1 MNGFLRR
8 MGALIKKEFLQLSRD
23 SSSLL
28 LGIVLP
34 IALILIIGYGI
45 SLDIRDI
52 STAVVLEDPS
62 PKAQDAVSFLNGS
75 RYFSPTY
82 VTSFKE
88 AEALLLDRKASVI
101 IDIPPDFT
109 SRLSQGRAKIFVAL
123 DGVETAT
130 AMTTQTYI
138 ESGIASFLR
147 RQKGVAGS
155 AQVVIEPRMWFNDA
169 NSSTWFFL
177 PGLIMLIVTLVGIML
192 TAIVMA
198 REWERGTFESLFV
211 TPVRPLELIL
221 AKIIPYFCVAMVGV
235 FLCLFFSRFLFEV
248 PLVGSLAMV
257 ILISMIYL
265 MVALGIG
272 LVISEVTKN
281 QFLACQS
288 SLLISFLP
296 CFVLSGFIF
305 DLRSTPIGVQL
316 IGAILPFSHYLTCI
330 RALFLSGT
338 HWGILLKEGGLL
350 LLYGIFFI
358 GAAFGMTRKKVE

>member
-109 SRLSQGRAKIFVAL
+109 SSFLRPGKNLVAL

-155 AQVVIEPRMWFNDA
+155 AQVVLEPRMWFNDA
-169 NSSTWFFL
+169 NSSTWF
-177 PGLIMLIVTLVGIML
+177 
-192 TAIVMA
+192 
-198 REWERGTFESLFV
+198 S
-211 TPVRPLELIL
+211 
-221 AKIIPYFCVAMVGV
+221 
-235 FLCLFFSRFLFEV
+235 
-248 PLVGSLAMV
+248 
-257 ILISMIYL
+257 
-265 MVALGIG
+265 
-272 LVISEVTKN
+272 
-281 QFLACQS
+281 CQ
-288 SLLISFLP
+288 
-296 CFVLSGFIF
+296 G
-305 DLRSTPIGVQL
+305 
-316 IGAILPFSHYLTCI
+316 
-330 RALFLSGT
+330 
-338 HWGILLKEGGLL
+338 
-350 LLYGIFFI
+350 
-358 GAAFGMTRKKVE
+358 

>member
-155 AQVVIEPRMWFNDA
+155 AQVVLEPACGSMMPIPV
-169 NSSTWFFL
+169 
-177 PGLIMLIVTLVGIML
+177 PG
-192 TAIVMA
+192 
-198 REWERGTFESLFV
+198 
-211 TPVRPLELIL
+211 
-221 AKIIPYFCVAMVGV
+221 
-235 FLCLFFSRFLFEV
+235 FS
-248 PLVGSLAMV
+248 
-257 ILISMIYL
+257 
-265 MVALGIG
+265 
-272 LVISEVTKN
+272 
-281 QFLACQS
+281 CQ
-288 SLLISFLP
+288 
-296 CFVLSGFIF
+296 G
-305 DLRSTPIGVQL
+305 
-316 IGAILPFSHYLTCI
+316 
-330 RALFLSGT
+330 
-338 HWGILLKEGGLL
+338 
-350 LLYGIFFI
+350 
-358 GAAFGMTRKKVE
+358 